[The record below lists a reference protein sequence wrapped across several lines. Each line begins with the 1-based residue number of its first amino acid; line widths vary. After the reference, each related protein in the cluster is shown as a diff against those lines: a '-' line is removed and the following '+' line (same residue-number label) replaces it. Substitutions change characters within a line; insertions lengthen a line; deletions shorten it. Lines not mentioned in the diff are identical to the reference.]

1 MTDKDQINTG
11 GAAFPCEGGVDSG
24 LYPDTGMTLRDYFAA
39 KALNGFLCSQYV
51 SDYIK
56 EIGSFSTDSDV
67 RRNLATNAYLYA
79 DAMIAARGG
88 SQ

>member
-1 MTDKDQINTG
+1 MTDQINTG
-11 GAAFPCEGGVDSG
+11 GAAFPFEGGENNHIEPS
-24 LYPDTGMTLRDYFAA
+24 TGMTLRDYFAA
-39 KALNGFLCSQYV
+39 KALNGFICSQYV

-56 EIGSFSTDSDV
+56 EVGSFSTDSDV

-88 SQ
+88 SL